1 MKHLQTINKKAIIS
15 NIFEGYGENFSTID
29 GREASVGNEGDNNY
43 PEYHLTLTQEQVDI
57 NFKEDLDSLLY
68 WLITKEYF
76 NCVEDI

>member
-1 MKHLQTINKKAIIS
+1 MKHRQTRNKKAIIS
-15 NIFEGYGENFSTID
+15 NICEGYGENFSTID
-29 GREASVGNEGDNNY
+29 GREASVGNAGDN
-43 PEYHLTLTQEQVDI
+43 PYHESPLPLTQEQVDI